1 MPTVGPRSRPARL
14 LAMNP
19 FLVESSLPYHLPD
32 FTTIAA
38 EHFGP
43 ALEAGIAEQRDDV
56 AAIAADPAPPTFAN
70 TVDALERSGAVLQ
83 RVTAVLSHLTSAD
96 TNDDLREI
104 EAVWTPQLTAHRTA
118 ILTDEALFARLD
130 HLHRNADDLGLTT
143 EQRHLVQR
151 LHTDFRRAGAGLTPE
166 VAARIAE
173 IDTELSELTT
183 RFGNGLLD
191 ESNARAL
198 HLREESELDGL
209 DDAQRAAAR
218 AAAADRGL
226 DGWLLTLVLP
236 TPQPALASLRVRD
249 VRRRLHE
256 AAVGRGTAT
265 GTAGIGLA
273 ARIARLRAERAALS
287 GHEHH
292 AAYVTADLTAG
303 SVERIDALLDRII
316 GAAVRLM
323 ESDAAEL
330 TELLRAD
337 LGDPS
342 ATLEPWDW
350 AYYAERLR
358 AERHDLDTDALRAY
372 FPLEQVL
379 QDGVFAAA
387 TELYGV
393 TFRRRDDLVGP
404 HPQALVFEVHDADD
418 SGLGLFIGDY
428 FARPSKRG
436 GAWMNTL
443 VDQSHLLGR
452 RPVVCNTMNVPPP
465 APGEPALLTLGE
477 VKTMFHEFGHALHG
491 LFADSSHPRTSGTS
505 VARDFV
511 EFPSQV
517 NEMWLDD
524 PAVMARFARHY
535 STGEPL
541 AAEVVTRIRDAAAF
555 NQGWRTVEHVAAVCL
570 DQAWHRLTVD
580 EAAAIDDPLAF
591 EAAALAERGLDLRLV
606 PPRYRTGY
614 FNHIFASGY
623 SAGYY
628 SYLWSEVLD
637 ADTVEWFSE
646 QDRPLRELGD
656 HFRSTLLSRG
666 SSRPELESYREFRG
680 RDPEPEAMLRRKGL
694 LTGA

>member
-1 MPTVGPRSRPARL
+1 
-14 LAMNP
+14 MNP
-19 FLVESSLPYHLPD
+19 FLVESPLPYHLPD
-32 FTTIAA
+32 FAAIAV
-38 EHFGP
+38 EHFAP
-43 ALEAGIAEQRDDV
+43 ALEAGIAEQRAEV
-56 AAIAADPAPPTFAN
+56 AAIAADPGPPTFAN

-83 RVTAVLSHLTSAD
+83 RATAVLSHLTSAD
-96 TNDDLREI
+96 TSDELREV
-104 EAVWTPQLTAHRTA
+104 EATWTPRLAAHRTA
-118 ILTDEALFARLD
+118 ILTDAALFARLD
-130 HLHRNADDLGLTT
+130 ELHRKAAELGLDA

-151 LHTDFRRAGAGLTPE
+151 LHTDFRRAGAGLAPD
-166 VAARIAE
+166 VAARIAG
-173 IDTELSELTT
+173 IDAELSELTT
-183 RFGNGLLD
+183 RFGNALLD

-198 HLREESELDGL
+198 HLIDEAELDGL
-209 DDAQRAAAR
+209 DDAQRAAAH
-218 AAAADRGL
+218 AAATARGL
-226 DGWLLTLVLP
+226 DGWVLTLVLP
-236 TPQPALASLRVRD
+236 TPQPALASLHNRE
-249 VRRRLHE
+249 VRRRLYE
-256 AAVGRGTAT
+256 AAVGRGSAT
-265 GTAGIGLA
+265 DAGDASGGVGLSL
-273 ARIARLRAERAALS
+273 RIARLRAERAELA
-287 GHEHH
+287 GYEHH
-292 AAYVTADLTAG
+292 AAYVTADVTAG
-303 SVERIDALLDRII
+303 SVDRIDALLDRII
-316 GAAVRLM
+316 GPAVNLV

-330 TELLRAD
+330 TGLLRAD
-337 LGDPS
+337 LSDPA

-358 AERHDLDTDALRAY
+358 VERHDLDTDALRSY

-387 TELYGV
+387 TDLYGI
-393 TFRRRDDLVGP
+393 TCTRRDDLVGP
-404 HPQALVFEVHDADD
+404 HPESMVFEVHDTDG

-436 GAWMNTL
+436 GAWMNNL

-452 RPVVCNTMNVPPP
+452 RPVICNTMNVPPP

-517 NEMWLDD
+517 NEMWLND
-524 PAVMARFARHY
+524 PAVMARFARHHR
-535 STGEPL
+535 TGEPL
-541 AAEVVTRIRDAAAF
+541 AAAVVERIRAAATF
-555 NQGWRTVEHVAAVCL
+555 NQGWLTSEHVAAVWV
-570 DQAWHRLTVD
+570 DQAWHRLSAD
-580 EAAAIDDPLAF
+580 EAAAIDDPIAF
-591 EAAALAERGLDLRLV
+591 ETAALAARGLDLHLV

-637 ADTVEWFSE
+637 ADTVEWFGE

-656 HFRSTLLSRG
+656 HFRAALLSRG
-666 SSRPELESYREFRG
+666 SSRPELESYRDFRG

-694 LTGA
+694 LV